1 MSSLS
6 LPPRNAEIQTQ
17 PITLKS
23 KPTFQSS
30 RQLTWGFR
38 LWRQIELLLHL
49 GEIHYRDSNPRSSV
63 GHLNVW
69 PILVATGVN
78 FKFAGHRNFFS
89 IQKRLLS
96 RDFSAAPRIKN
107 PQHGE
112 KLSRENKNGHFFVG
126 RSTFPYSNKFQLSC
140 CSTVITSNYF
150 CFWEKKFQE
159 AFQFF
164 WLKRKMEPS
173 FGKVHDYYN
182 LSLSLFFLYSQS
194 WLQPRSH
201 YRKPSYIIE
210 AYYLLRGSSK
220 PAAWKASSKPLTTL
234 LANKVY
240 HLATM
245 FLILV
250 YEGIQT
256 LTPDKKVSCSFK
268 STTLVVKVRLH

>member
-89 IQKRLLS
+89 IQKRFHS
-96 RDFSAAPRIKN
+96 
-107 PQHGE
+107 
-112 KLSRENKNGHFFVG
+112 
-126 RSTFPYSNKFQLSC
+126 
-140 CSTVITSNYF
+140 
-150 CFWEKKFQE
+150 
-159 AFQFF
+159 
-164 WLKRKMEPS
+164 LKWFME
-173 FGKVHDYYN
+173 
-182 LSLSLFFLYSQS
+182 LIISLSKEILWLNHLKVAHSKYHFIHLQKKWKDWFL
-194 WLQPRSH
+194 
-201 YRKPSYIIE
+201 
-210 AYYLLRGSSK
+210 
-220 PAAWKASSKPLTTL
+220 
-234 LANKVY
+234 
-240 HLATM
+240 
-245 FLILV
+245 LIFGRQ
-250 YEGIQT
+250 EKRIQ
-256 LTPDKKVSCSFK
+256 
-268 STTLVVKVRLH
+268 

>member
-107 PQHGE
+107 PQLGE
-112 KLSRENKNGHFFVG
+112 KTSTRKQKRTFLCRKIYISIFQQVPAFMLSNRHNVELFLFL
-126 RSTFPYSNKFQLSC
+126 RR
-140 CSTVITSNYF
+140 
-150 CFWEKKFQE
+150 KKFQK

-182 LSLSLFFLYSQS
+182 LSISLFFLYS
-194 WLQPRSH
+194 
-201 YRKPSYIIE
+201 
-210 AYYLLRGSSK
+210 
-220 PAAWKASSKPLTTL
+220 
-234 LANKVY
+234 
-240 HLATM
+240 
-245 FLILV
+245 
-250 YEGIQT
+250 
-256 LTPDKKVSCSFK
+256 
-268 STTLVVKVRLH
+268 